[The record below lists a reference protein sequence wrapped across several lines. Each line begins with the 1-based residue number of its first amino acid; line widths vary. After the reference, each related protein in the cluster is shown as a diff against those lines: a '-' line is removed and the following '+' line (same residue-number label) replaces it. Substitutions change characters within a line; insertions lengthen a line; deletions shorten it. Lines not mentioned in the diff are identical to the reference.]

1 MNTLLSHEAMR
12 EYEMMELTQV
22 DYLLHTFKLYT

>member
-12 EYEMMELTQV
+12 EYEIMELTQV
-22 DYLLHTFKLYT
+22 DYFHATHIQII